1 MNTEKDKVYE
11 IATNSKCGG
20 YQTGLASM
28 MLIFFDK
35 ETVLGATATSKLA
48 ASVNKEL
55 ARKLQKPEIKK
66 SKRKR
71 VYVRFEDNI

>member
-1 MNTEKDKVYE
+1 MNTEKDKVYK
-11 IATNSKCGG
+11 IATNSKCDG

-35 ETVLGATATSKLA
+35 ETVLGATATSKSA

-55 ARKLQKPEIKK
+55 A
-66 SKRKR
+66 
-71 VYVRFEDNI
+71 